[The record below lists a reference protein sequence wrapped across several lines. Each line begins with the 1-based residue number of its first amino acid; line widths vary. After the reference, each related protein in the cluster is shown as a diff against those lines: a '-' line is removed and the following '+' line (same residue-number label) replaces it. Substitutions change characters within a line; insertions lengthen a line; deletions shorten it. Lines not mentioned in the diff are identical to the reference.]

1 MSTKIFTLQ
10 IASRSPHPGVA
21 VLEMKGSIHAGPDCN
36 LLSQEVDKVIEA
48 KSKGVVLDLAGVTHI
63 DSAAIGMIVTCFS
76 KVKRSGGVLCLAGAK
91 GMVEGTLKL
100 TQIDKAIRVFPAAS
114 DAADGILAV

>member
-1 MSTKIFTLQ
+1 MSTRIFTLQ
-10 IASRSPHPGVA
+10 ITSRAHQPGVG

-36 LLSQEVDKVIEA
+36 LLSQEVDKLIQA

-63 DSAAIGMIVTCFS
+63 DSAAIGMIVMCFS
-76 KVKRSGGVLCLAGAK
+76 KVKRAGGVLCLARAT

-100 TQIDKAIRVFPAAS
+100 TQVDRAIRLFPTVSEAANGI
-114 DAADGILAV
+114 AAG